1 MTCHNCRIDC
11 AKDGRR
17 PDGQQRYRCNQCGKK
32 FGDRKEFGLFGRKQL
47 NEKSALLALT
57 LLIEGNS
64 IRSAQRI
71 SGLDKNI

>member
-32 FGDRKEFGLFGRKQL
+32 FSDRKEFGWTPQRDDLDQIVADALAWERMLTGK
-47 NEKSALLALT
+47 NSA
-57 LLIEGNS
+57 
-64 IRSAQRI
+64 RS
-71 SGLDKNI
+71 